1 MLPPIMLRFTSLA
14 SSFVLLSACVFTDKP
29 DPSASEGSSSSG
41 ATSSGATDTEG
52 ATGTSGGTDA
62 SASSTG
68 GTSGTSGTTH
78 TTHTSNTATDATT
91 TTTTGPDTTTGGL
104 VCDLEPLVEAAATVM
119 GPVKDCGIVDPWNNT
134 VEDWKAAVTCALDA
148 AGAEVPFKMIA
159 WRMGID
165 SKVGS
170 GYFGVAAESYARGT
184 IDYDSFEPGSA
195 LQRTCLAL
203 VATPGCMVDL
213 GEPCITCEG
222 ASEGVQLCE

>member
-1 MLPPIMLRFTSLA
+1 MIPPIMLRLTSLA
-14 SSFVLLSACVFTDKP
+14 PSLVLLSACVFTDKP

-62 SASSTG
+62 STSSTG
-68 GTSGTSGTTH
+68 STSGTTH
-78 TTHTSNTATDATT
+78 TTHTSHTATEATTT

-104 VCDLEPLVEAAATVM
+104 LCDLVPLVEAAATVL

-148 AGAEVPFKMIA
+148 AAAEVPFKMIA

-165 SKVGS
+165 SKVGT
-170 GYFGVAAESYARGT
+170 GYFGVAAESFARGK

-195 LQRTCLAL
+195 LESACAAL
-203 VATPGCMVDL
+203 IATPGCLVDL

-222 ASEGVQLCE
+222 AGEGVQRCE